1 MLIIIAGISAYI
13 ICVFMTFDHTRSTS
27 ILAPTMYVTVYCT
40 FLCVS
45 GLLSIATGI
54 EPVDVKV
61 TVDKSTGSF
70 QISLQGQEWLRSGA
84 VGVRNGGQWWR
95 SSNKDHH
102 LLKQDNSL
110 PLTFYNLN
118 PTSKLLGSPSYAWI
132 VLLARKTALPFL
144 HHKTTASGCWY
155 CNGRRMW

>member
-1 MLIIIAGISAYI
+1 MLCFCCYNNIIIRQSKYRQTTLHTALAMLIIIAGISAYI

-27 ILAPTMYVTVYCT
+27 ILAPTMYMTVYCT

-95 SSNKDHH
+95 SDNKDHY

-110 PLTFYNLN
+110 PLSGQDAF
-118 PTSKLLGSPSYAWI
+118 GE
-132 VLLARKTALPFL
+132 FD
-144 HHKTTASGCWY
+144 TTA
-155 CNGRRMW
+155 